1 MGKKSKTRNA
11 RKLVASK
18 LIFSEILHDMDI
30 RYVEYLKT
38 NWWKSVREKCL
49 FGKACAGC
57 DKPATELHHVTYINL
72 GKETSLDVLPL
83 CGRCHAEVHAT
94 LDAAS
99 RSVEW
104 TAWALRRMFGWTR
117 KQTNLRFNLSYSTS
131 KSMSAMAGKI

>member
-1 MGKKSKTRNA
+1 MGKKSKARNA
-11 RKLVASK
+11 RKLITSK
-18 LIFSEILHDMDI
+18 LIFSECLHDMDM

-38 NWWKSVREKCL
+38 DWWKGVREKHL
-49 FGKACAGC
+49 VGHACAGC
-57 DKPATELHHVTYINL
+57 DKPATELHHVTYVNL

-83 CGRCHAEVHAT
+83 CSRCHTEVHTT

-117 KQTNLRFNLSYSTS
+117 KQTNLRLNLSYSTS
-131 KSMSAMAGKI
+131 ESMSVMAGKL